1 MTHLTRSIV
10 TAVAARIIPTIRP
23 SVHRKPRLLTGQIR
37 KRAGVG
43 SRNADREL
51 RRRYEEREL
60 LRELSR
66 YYPLGKGQNFRIR
79 LSLLQHS
86 KRGVIAQPADD
97 LPLTR
102 VFLVSRDLEEIYD
115 PQGHMAGHLSVL
127 RRHLQRL

>member
-23 SVHRKPRLLTGQIR
+23 SVHRKPRLLTAQIC

-43 SRNADREL
+43 SRSADREL
-51 RRRYEEREL
+51 RRRYEE
-60 LRELSR
+60 RELSR
-66 YYPLGKGQNFRIR
+66 YYPLGKGQNFRTR

-97 LPLTR
+97 LPLPR

-127 RRHLQRL
+127 RRHLPRL